1 MKMHLQRA
9 LVVLALLNF
18 ATVSL
23 SLSTC
28 TTLDFGHIKKK
39 RVEAIRGQI
48 LSKLRLTSP
57 PEPSVMTH
65 VPYQVLALY
74 NSTRELLEEMH
85 GEREDGCTQE
95 NTESEYYA
103 KEIHKFDMIQG
114 LAEHN
119 ELAVCPKGITSK
131 VFRFNVSSVEKNGT
145 NLFRAEFRVLRVP
158 NPSSK
163 RNEQRIELFQIL
175 RPDEHIAKQ
184 RYIGGKNLPTR
195 GTAEWL
201 SFDVTDTVREW
212 LLRRG
217 SHHLPN
223 FPTGVNKDSQ
233 RRNRHVAF
241 SSYVLF
247 LTERMAECDRDFHRL
262 SSGGCH
268 SLSVYNQIPGG
279 NAGISH
285 RDRVCCVFAESN
297 LGLEI
302 SIHCPCHTFQ
312 PNGDILENIHEVM
325 EIKFKGVDS
334 EDDHGRGDLG
344 RLKKQK
350 DHHNPHLI
358 LMMIPPHRLDNPG
371 QGGQRKKRALDTNY
385 CFRNLEENCC
395 VRPLYIDFR
404 QDLGWKWVHE
414 PKGYYANF
422 CSGPCPYLRS
432 ADTTHSTV
440 LGLYNTLNP
449 EASASPCC
457 VPQDL
462 EPLTILYYV
471 GRTPKVEQLSNM
483 VVKSCKC
490 S

>member
-1 MKMHLQRA
+1 MKMYVQRA
-9 LVVLALLNF
+9 LVLLCLLSF

-23 SLSTC
+23 SLSSC
-28 TTLDFGHIKKK
+28 TTLDLDHIKKK

-57 PEPSVMTH
+57 PETVGPAH
-65 VPYQVLALY
+65 VPYQILALY
-74 NSTRELLEEMH
+74 NSTRELLEEM
-85 GEREDGCTQE
+85 EEEKEESCSQD

-114 LAEHN
+114 LPEHSKCWAPPAPAGVPRPRGSLPGIPAAE
-119 ELAVCPKGITSK
+119 EGGPRGAGPPREGPRSRRGGRAKKGGG
-131 VFRFNVSSVEKNGT
+131 SSPPP
-145 NLFRAEFRVLRVP
+145 R
-158 NPSSK
+158 
-163 RNEQRIELFQIL
+163 
-175 RPDEHIAKQ
+175 
-184 RYIGGKNLPTR
+184 GGKR
-195 GTAEWL
+195 GRG
-201 SFDVTDTVREW
+201 VRGAACA
-212 LLRRG
+212 RRG
-217 SHHLPN
+217 SPGEL
-223 FPTGVNKDSQ
+223 S
-233 RRNRHVAF
+233 
-241 SSYVLF
+241 
-247 LTERMAECDRDFHRL
+247 RL
-262 SSGGCH
+262 WKT
-268 SLSVYNQIPGG
+268 V
-279 NAGISH
+279 SH
-285 RDRVCCVFAESN
+285 RVILFAESN

-312 PNGDILENIHEVM
+312 PNGDILENLHEVL
-325 EIKFKGVDS
+325 EIKFKGIDS
-334 EDDHGRGDLG
+334 EDDYGRGDLG

-350 DHHNPHLI
+350 DLHNPHLI
-358 LMMIPPHRLDNPG
+358 LMMLPPHRLESPG
-371 QGGQRKKRALDTNY
+371 LGGQRKKRALDTNY
-385 CFRNLEENCC
+385 CFQNLEENCC
-395 VRPLYIDFR
+395 VRSLYIDFR

-414 PKGYYANF
+414 PKGYFANF